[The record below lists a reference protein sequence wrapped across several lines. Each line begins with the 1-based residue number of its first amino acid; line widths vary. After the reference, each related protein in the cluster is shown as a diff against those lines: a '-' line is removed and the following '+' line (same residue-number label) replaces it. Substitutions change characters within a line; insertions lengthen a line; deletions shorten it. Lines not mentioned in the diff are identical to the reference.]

1 MYSHFT
7 KSDQKYF
14 RESREKMFGAT
25 LEDVSVAC
33 IMLVT
38 HTCHAW
44 SAALA
49 AATGHVADMHG
60 ALL

>member
-1 MYSHFT
+1 
-7 KSDQKYF
+7 
-14 RESREKMFGAT
+14 MFGAT

-38 HTCHAW
+38 HTWC
-44 SAALA
+44 AALA
-49 AATGHVADMHG
+49 AATGHVADMHA